1 MTVFQALGFM
11 FLGGAIVE
19 LFEIRAWVRYQQGKR
34 EGQGVH
40 NTNYQNKR

>member
-19 LFEIRAWVRYQQGKR
+19 LFEIHAWFRYRQGKR
-34 EGQGVH
+34 EGQSFPP
-40 NTNYQNKR
+40 NYQNRR